1 MVALAATCF
10 SIGLRVGSAAEQPN
24 DAVLEPEAVSAP
36 DVQSRDRESGSVNL
50 QEPAPAARE
59 QIAPSVA
66 IPREETEVEVTRTIQ
81 PLLAELEEAISQ
93 LPDFDGTDA
102 GVRQKY
108 DGLTLEELKMV
119 YPLLRAK
126 RKEEMFSALDSAI
139 QAGLHRSE
147 IIPSG
152 GSMDFSRY
160 RVPGDSFHAIAHRA
174 EPHGS
179 GGAEYKF
186 VSFDLENYPE
196 VYIRSFEETWVGDR
210 IDEADAEGE

>member
-1 MVALAATCF
+1 MEGTHSIKHMLSDLEAT
-10 SIGLRVGSAAEQPN
+10 I
-24 DAVLEPEAVSAP
+24 
-36 DVQSRDRESGSVNL
+36 SR
-50 QEPAPAARE
+50 
-59 QIAPSVA
+59 
-66 IPREETEVEVTRTIQ
+66 
-81 PLLAELEEAISQ
+81 

-108 DGLTLEELKMV
+108 EGLTLEELKMV

-126 RKEEMFSALDSAI
+126 RKEEMFAALDSAI

-147 IIPSG
+147 IIPPG

-160 RVPGDSFHAIAHRA
+160 RVSGDSFHAIAHRA

-179 GGAEYKF
+179 GGSEYKF
-186 VSFDLENYPE
+186 VSFDLENFPE